1 MNIKYIQSKTG
12 RTNSC
17 PPRGFTLV
25 ELLLVLTILAILA
38 GIVIPNLTGRL
49 EEARRKAAIAAIA
62 NFDTALSMFEV
73 DNGYY
78 PKGADGLQS
87 LIINPRDAQNTWKGP
102 YLKKD
107 RVPPDPWGNPYVYEF
122 PGRHNPSSYDL
133 YSKGKDAQ
141 AGTNTIGNWTL
152 PGGRQ

>member
-1 MNIKYIQSKTG
+1 MNIKNIQSITG
-12 RTNSC
+12 PANPWSRHA
-17 PPRGFTLV
+17 FTLV

-49 EEARRKAAIAAIA
+49 EEARRQAATAAIA
-62 NFDTALSMFEV
+62 NFDSALSMFEV

-87 LIINPRDAQNTWKGP
+87 LIIKPRDAQNTWKGP

-122 PGRHNPSSYDL
+122 PGRHNSSSYDL

-141 AGTNTIGNWTL
+141 GGTNTIGNWTL